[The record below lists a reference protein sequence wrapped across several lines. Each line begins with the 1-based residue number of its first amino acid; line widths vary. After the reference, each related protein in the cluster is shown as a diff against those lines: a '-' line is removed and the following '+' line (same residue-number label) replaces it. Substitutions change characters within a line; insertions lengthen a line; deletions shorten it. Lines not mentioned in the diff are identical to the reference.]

1 MGKKIKK
8 KPQFIRS
15 QSNFNIPS
23 VRKANKLKNQMNKN
37 INQKHKNNSN
47 SKKIKNL
54 ISKIKNKL
62 SKPYHSNSNKINKT
76 KNFNNKNNNNTN
88 NNNPFI
94 FNTIYNNF
102 NNQEKKKD
110 KAEWMKP
117 ETKKIED
124 ISNRFHK
131 EIIDYVNYIIP
142 NNTSLIRRQNTMQR
156 LEKIIQKYQP
166 NWKVVLFGSFSQNT
180 STVFSDLDFVILNE
194 VNYSSKNLDIK
205 ELDYLMRILRREG
218 FSRNI
223 RLIKARV
230 PILKATCSITGI
242 NVDISV
248 NRQNGFQAASLIR
261 KILEKYK
268 VLKPTIIILKI
279 LLKKNNLNE
288 AHTGGMSSF
297 LLFHLVYF
305 FFIHHFKKKN
315 ENYTN
320 ENLSKKSESKSNSE
334 ISESDDEEDIASYDS
349 NSDLKLFGK
358 NKYSNSDGIVTT
370 KAVSSTSEECNSN
383 DDSNSNLLKNGDS
396 SSNSEEE
403 KKIDIDSDEDDD
415 SGNDDNILINNF
427 KDDNNEINIGS
438 FLVLL
443 LKFYGFDFDYD
454 NYGFSLYKNNFG
466 SIFIKVE
473 RTDMD
478 CSDTI
483 CVESIQDQG
492 IDIGKSCYNY
502 EKIVYLFKATY
513 NKINIEKKNNTC
525 SILKALGFPTI

>member
-15 QSNFNIPS
+15 QSHFNIPS
-23 VRKANKLKNQMNKN
+23 VRKANKLKNQMNKKN
-37 INQKHKNNSN
+37 NQKHKINLN
-47 SKKIKNL
+47 SKKTKQFS
-54 ISKIKNKL
+54 SKIKNKI
-62 SKPYHSNSNKINKT
+62 SKRNNSHSHNFHQT
-76 KNFNNKNNNNTN
+76 TNFNNKNNNN

-94 FNTIYNNF
+94 FNTIYNSINKH
-102 NNQEKKKD
+102 EKKKG
-110 KAEWMKP
+110 KPEWMKS

-124 ISNRFHK
+124 ISDRFHR

-142 NNTSLIRRQNTMQR
+142 NNASLIRRQNTVKR
-156 LEKIIQKYQP
+156 LTNIIQKYQP

-180 STVFSDLDFVILNE
+180 STIFSDLDFVILNE
-194 VNYSSKNLDIK
+194 ANYSSKNLDIK
-205 ELDYLMRILRREG
+205 ELYYLMNILRREG

-268 VLKPTIIILKI
+268 VLKPTIIVLKI

-305 FFIHHFKKKN
+305 FFIHHFNKKSQ
-315 ENYTN
+315 NYTN
-320 ENLSKKSESKSNSE
+320 ENLSKKSESNSE
-334 ISESDDEEDIASYDS
+334 ISLSDDDEEDIASYDS
-349 NSDLKLFGK
+349 NSELKLFEK

-370 KAVSSTSEECNSN
+370 KAISSTSEECNSN
-383 DDSNSNLLKNGDS
+383 DDSNSNLLKNGVS

-403 KKIDIDSDEDDD
+403 KINIDSDEDDD
-415 SGNDDNILINNF
+415 DSGDDENILINNIN
-427 KDDNNEINIGS
+427 DDNNEINIGT

-443 LKFYGFDFDYD
+443 LKFYGFDFDYE
-454 NYGFSLYKNNFG
+454 NYGFSLNKNNFG
-466 SIFIKVE
+466 NIFIKVE

-483 CVESIQDQG
+483 CAESIQEQG
-492 IDIGKSCYNY
+492 IDIGRSCYNY
-502 EKIVYLFKATY
+502 EKIVNLFKTTY

-525 SILKALGFPTI
+525 SILRALGFPTI

>member
-8 KPQFIRS
+8 KNQFIRS
-15 QSNFNIPS
+15 QSSFNIPS

-37 INQKHKNNSN
+37 NNQNHKNSSN

-62 SKPYHSNSNKINKT
+62 SKPYHSNSHKINKI
-76 KNFNNKNNNNTN
+76 KNFNNKNNNNNTN

-94 FNTIYNNF
+94 FNTLYNNF
-102 NNQEKKKD
+102 NIQEKKKD
-110 KAEWMKP
+110 KAQWMKP

-124 ISNRFHK
+124 VSNRFHR

-142 NNTSLIRRQNTMQR
+142 NNTSLLRRQNTMQR
-156 LEKIIQKYQP
+156 LEKIVEKYQP
-166 NWKVVLFGSFSQNT
+166 NWKVILFGSFSQNT

-194 VNYSSKNLDIK
+194 VNYSSKNLDIR

-279 LLKKNNLNE
+279 LLKKNNLND

-315 ENYTN
+315 ETN
-320 ENLSKKSESKSNSE
+320 ENLSKNSESNSE

-349 NSDLKLFGK
+349 NSELKLFGK

-403 KKIDIDSDEDDD
+403 KKIDNDSDEDDD
-415 SGNDDNILINNF
+415 SGNGNDDNILIHHF

-443 LKFYGFDFDYD
+443 LKFYGFDFDYE
-454 NYGFSLYKNNFG
+454 NYGFSLNKNNFG

-483 CVESIQDQG
+483 CVESIQEQG
-492 IDIGKSCYNY
+492 IDIGKNCYNY
-502 EKIVYLFKATY
+502 ERIVYLFKATY